1 MEIKADKQTRTI
13 KKILYVILFV
23 GSIWMCVD
31 SFCDYLGDHKLLH
44 LFQSLFFLLYIIFFG
59 WQAVVDYKRN
69 KESKE

>member
-1 MEIKADKQTRTI
+1 MHPLIMEIKADKQTRTI

-44 LFQSLFFLLYIIFFG
+44 LS
-59 WQAVVDYKRN
+59 
-69 KESKE
+69 